1 MIYDV
6 LVIGAGVT
14 GTLIARELTKYEVKV
29 CFVDKGPDAA
39 SASSRAN
46 SGILH
51 AGFDAKIGT
60 LKAKLNVRGCAM
72 MKDLT
77 RDLDVA
83 YKNTPSLVICL
94 SDDDRCTLEEL
105 YERGIKN
112 GVPDLRII
120 EKEELRKIE
129 PNVSE
134 DAVAALY
141 APSAGIVSPYE
152 LAIAAG
158 ENAVQN
164 GADYHFEFEVKNITQ
179 ENDYIVVSDG
189 NRCICAKYVVC
200 ACGIRSDEIAEMT
213 QDKDFDII
221 PRKGEYMLFD
231 KNCAGIINNV
241 LFPLPTKKGKG
252 ILVAPTADGNLLV
265 GPNANVVEKDDTETT
280 TVGLDEI
287 HKGALSLVP
296 SLPPLKNVI
305 TSFAGLRATPS
316 TGDFIIK
323 KSKTVSNL
331 LHLAGIES
339 PGLASSPAIAE
350 YVVQKL
356 SEMGLDLTENK
367 KFEPTRP
374 KVTRIRE
381 LSDNEIEE
389 KIKNDPSYGKI
400 VCRCETIT
408 EGEIIDAIRRPM
420 GARSVDAVKRRTRAG
435 MGRCQGGFC
444 MPRVTE
450 ILARELG
457 RDLSDITK
465 FGKESKLLFGKIK

>member
-14 GTLIARELTKYEVKV
+14 GTLIARELTKYDLKV

-39 SASSRAN
+39 NAASRAN
-46 SGILH
+46 SGIVH
-51 AGFDAKIGT
+51 AGFDAENGT
-60 LKAKLNVRGCAM
+60 LKAKLNVRGCALM
-72 MKDLT
+72 PKVT
-77 RDLDVA
+77 KDLDVA
-83 YKNTPSLVICL
+83 YKNTPSLVVCL
-94 SDDDRCTLEEL
+94 SEEDRPYLEAL
-105 YERGIKN
+105 YERGVKN
-112 GVPDLRII
+112 EVPDLRII
-120 EKEELRKIE
+120 EKEELFAIE
-129 PNVSE
+129 PNVSK

-164 GADYHFEFEVKNITQ
+164 GADYYFEFEAKSI
-179 ENDYIVVSDG
+179 EKKDDIIVVSDG
-189 NRCICAKYVVC
+189 EKEIRSHFVVT
-200 ACGIRSDEIAEMT
+200 ACGVHSDNIADIT
-213 QDKDFDII
+213 DDKDFDII

-231 KNCAGIINNV
+231 KSCGSLVKNV

-252 ILVAPTADGNLLV
+252 IIVAPTADGNLLI

-280 TVGLDEI
+280 SAGLAEI

-296 SLPPLKNVI
+296 VLPSLRSVI
-305 TSFAGLRATPS
+305 TSFAGQRPTPS
-316 TGDFIIK
+316 TGDFIIRPSK
-323 KSKTVSNL
+323 KIPNL

-350 YVVQKL
+350 YAVSVL
-356 SEMGLDLTENK
+356 SEMGLKLTENK
-367 KFEPTRP
+367 NFNPCRP
-374 KVTRIRE
+374 KVVRIRE
-381 LSDNEIEE
+381 LSDEEIQAQIER
-389 KIKNDPSYGKI
+389 NPAYGKI

-408 EGEIIDAIRRPM
+408 EGEIVDAIRRPM
-420 GARSVDAVKRRTRAG
+420 GATSVDAVKRRTRAG

-450 ILARELG
+450 ILARELD

>member
-14 GTLIARELTKYEVKV
+14 GTLIARELTKYDLAV
-29 CFVDKGPDAA
+29 CFLDKGPDAA

-46 SGILH
+46 SGIVH
-51 AGFDAKIGT
+51 AGFDAENGT
-60 LKAKLNVRGCAM
+60 LKAKLNVRGCEL
-72 MKDLT
+72 MKKIT
-77 RDLDVA
+77 SELDVE

-94 SDDDRCTLEEL
+94 SEDDRPELEAL

-120 EKEELRKIE
+120 EKDELFDLE
-129 PNVSE
+129 PNVSKG
-134 DAVAALY
+134 AVAALY

-164 GADYHFEFEVKNITQ
+164 GADYIFEFDVKNIAR
-179 ENDYIVVSDG
+179 ENDVIVVSDG
-189 NRCICAKYVVC
+189 NRCVMAHFVVT
-200 ACGIRSDEIAEMT
+200 ACGVYCDSIAKLCG
-213 QDKDFDII
+213 DKDFEII

-231 KNCAGIINNV
+231 KSCAEIINNV

-265 GPNANVVEKDDTETT
+265 GPNANVTEKDDTETT
-280 TVGLDEI
+280 FAGLAEI
-287 HKGALSLVP
+287 HRGALSLVP
-296 SLPPLKNVI
+296 SLPPLRNVI
-305 TSFAGLRATPS
+305 TSFAGLRPTPS
-316 TGDFIIK
+316 TGDFIIRQ
-323 KSKTVSNL
+323 SKNIQGV

-350 YVVQKL
+350 YAVELL
-356 SEMGLDLTENK
+356 SEMGLELRENK
-367 KFEPTRP
+367 NFNPCRP
-374 KVTRIRE
+374 KVIRIRE
-381 LSDNEIEE
+381 LSEDEIQAQ
-389 KIKNDPSYGKI
+389 IKENPAYGKI

-450 ILARELG
+450 ILARELR

>member
-1 MIYDV
+1 M
-6 LVIGAGVT
+6 
-14 GTLIARELTKYEVKV
+14 
-29 CFVDKGPDAA
+29 
-39 SASSRAN
+39 
-46 SGILH
+46 
-51 AGFDAKIGT
+51 
-60 LKAKLNVRGCAM
+60 
-72 MKDLT
+72 
-77 RDLDVA
+77 
-83 YKNTPSLVICL
+83 
-94 SDDDRCTLEEL
+94 
-105 YERGIKN
+105 
-112 GVPDLRII
+112 PDLRII
-120 EKEELRKIE
+120 EKDELFRLE

-134 DAVAALY
+134 KAVAALY

-164 GADYHFEFEVKNITQ
+164 GADYMFEFDVKSISEQNGV
-179 ENDYIVVSDG
+179 IVVSDG
-189 NRCICAKYVVC
+189 NRCVTARYAVA
-200 ACGIRSDEIAEMT
+200 ACGVHSDSVAELT
-213 QDKDFDII
+213 DDKDFEII

-231 KNCAGIINNV
+231 KSCAGIVNNV
-241 LFPLPTKKGKG
+241 LFPLPSKKGKG

-265 GPNANVVEKDDTETT
+265 GPNANVVDKDDTETT
-280 TVGLDEI
+280 SKGLEEI
-287 HKGALSLVP
+287 HKGALALVP

-305 TSFAGLRATPS
+305 TSFAGLRPTPS

-323 KSKTVSNL
+323 PSKTIHNL

-350 YVVQKL
+350 YAVKIL
-356 SEMGLDLTENK
+356 KDMGLGLTENK
-367 KFEPTRP
+367 AFNPKRP
-374 KVTRIRE
+374 EVIRIRG
-381 LSDNEIEE
+381 LSEEEIQMR
-389 KIKNDPSYGKI
+389 IKENPSYGKI

-450 ILARELG
+450 ILARELR

>member
-14 GTLIARELTKYEVKV
+14 GTLIARELTKYDLKV
-29 CFVDKGPDAA
+29 CFLDKGPDAA

-46 SGILH
+46 SGIVH
-51 AGFDAKIGT
+51 AGFDAENGT
-60 LKAKLNVRGCAM
+60 LKAKLNVRGCEL
-72 MKDLT
+72 MKNVT
-77 RDLDVA
+77 KELDVE
-83 YKNTPSLVICL
+83 YKNTPSLVVCL
-94 SDDDRCTLEEL
+94 SEEDRPELEAL

-112 GVPDLRII
+112 EVPGLRII
-120 EKEELRKIE
+120 EKDELFALE
-129 PNVSE
+129 PNISK

-164 GADYHFEFEVKNITQ
+164 GADYIFEFDVKSIAH
-179 ENDYIVVSDG
+179 ENGVTVVSDG
-189 NRCICAKYVVC
+189 NRCITAHFVVA
-200 ACGIRSDEIAEMT
+200 ACGVLCDSIAELCG
-213 QDKDFDII
+213 DKDFEII

-231 KNCAGIINNV
+231 KSCAGIINNV

-265 GPNANVVEKDDTETT
+265 GPNANVTEKDDTETT
-280 TVGLDEI
+280 SAGLAEI
-287 HKGALSLVP
+287 HRGAILLVP

-305 TSFAGLRATPS
+305 TSFAGLRPTPS
-316 TGDFIIK
+316 TGDFIIRPS
-323 KSKTVSNL
+323 KSIPKL
-331 LHLAGIES
+331 LHVAGIES

-350 YVVQKL
+350 YAVQLL
-356 SEMGLDLTENK
+356 SELGLELRENK
-367 KFEPTRP
+367 NFDPCRP
-374 KVTRIRE
+374 EVIRIRD
-381 LSDNEIEE
+381 LSDNEIQAQ
-389 KIKNDPSYGKI
+389 IKENPSYGKI

-408 EGEIIDAIRRPM
+408 EGEIVDAIRRPM
-420 GARSVDAVKRRTRAG
+420 GAKSVDAVKRRTRAG

-450 ILARELG
+450 ILARELN